1 MCVCVSADGHTMW
14 QEDGHFYTLEISNAT
29 HDDAA
34 VYSACAVNPYGS
46 VLCRSR
52 LIVDSG
58 LR

>member
-1 MCVCVSADGHTMW
+1 MVAESHIMW
-14 QEDGHFYTLEISNAT
+14 QEDGHFYTLEISHAK

-34 VYSACAVNPYGS
+34 VYSALAYNQYGS
-46 VLCRSR
+46 VLCRCR